1 MSLLAAFVAMLGKQW
16 LNRYL
21 RHAGGSMIERCGDR
35 QRKIDGLEKWPF
47 RLFIESLPVM
57 LQIALLLLSCGLS
70 RYMWSVNIS
79 VARVVISFTVLGVI
93 FYLGIVIAGTS
104 SYECPFQTPAS
115 TALRALRGKRTTQR
129 LLASLSPPRVISFV
143 YFAWRDARRGF
154 SSRYRRIRDAAM
166 DPQSWR
172 ISPPNI
178 SGIATNVG
186 HKTIILLLRVDQGF
200 GNVKQ
205 RLVQWVRR
213 CKRAILLPMTHEDA
227 NNQLHV
233 PQPQGGL
240 LIPVR
245 DIVNLR
251 KWNADNARCV
261 YWTIRNITDPE
272 AIDSA
277 IRLAGTIRWFDGDVD
292 VDPPFEFIVSTFE
305 ACFDSARKPYPGMS
319 DRAYSSGRAIL
330 RINKAAE
337 LRSQEFAS
345 KYPIPSHYG
354 YSEAKGVNKDLS
366 RVLSLSSGVPFLEKF
381 DYSFLGST
389 PARSMWMSNLH
400 VDVARTGLIPHAR
413 TTLSTTKGITP
424 LGHAIDANTIL
435 SRFISLGGLV
445 EEETFWADDK
455 SYVVAP
461 SLSLSPQLINLFQRL
476 FGNDLLAP
484 ISEDRRRYHQSTGVL
499 RPSCGPR
506 IPARWFTGVGK
517 QTLVFDPNGLSV
529 VFRYLQ
535 ED

>member
-1 MSLLAAFVAMLGKQW
+1 
-16 LNRYL
+16 
-21 RHAGGSMIERCGDR
+21 MIERCADR
-35 QRKIDGLEKWPF
+35 QRKLDGLEKWPF
-47 RLFIESLPVM
+47 KLFIESLPVM

-70 RYMWSVNIS
+70 RYVWSVNLS
-79 VARVVISFTVLGVI
+79 VARVVISFTVLGIV
-93 FYLGIVIAGTS
+93 FYLVIVIAGAS

-115 TALRALRGKRTTQR
+115 TTLRALRSNKATQR
-129 LLASLSPPRVISFV
+129 LLASLSPLSVISFV
-143 YFAWRDARRGF
+143 YIAWRNGHQEF
-154 SSRYRRIRDAAM
+154 PSRYRRICDTVI
-166 DPQSWR
+166 DPLSWG
-172 ISPPNI
+172 ILLSNI

-186 HKTIILLLRVDQGF
+186 HQTLILLLHVDRAF
-200 GNVKQ
+200 GNAKY

-213 CKRAILLPMTHEDA
+213 CKRAMLLPITHEDA
-227 NNQLHV
+227 NNQLPA
-233 PQPQGGL
+233 PQPRGGL

-245 DIVNLR
+245 NIASLR
-251 KWNADNARCV
+251 KWNADNARCMC
-261 YWTIRNITDPE
+261 WIIRNITDPE

-277 IRLAGTIRWFDGDVD
+277 IRLAGTIHWFDGNVD

-319 DRAYSSGRAIL
+319 DRAYFSGRAML
-330 RINKAAE
+330 RISKAAE

-345 KYPIPSHYG
+345 KYPIPSHYH
-354 YSEAKGVNKDLS
+354 YSKAEDVNKDLS
-366 RVLSLSSGVPFLEKF
+366 RVLSLSSHVSSFQKF

-389 PARSMWMSNLH
+389 PTRSMWMSNLH
-400 VDVARTGLIPHAR
+400 VDVARTGPAPHAH
-413 TTLSTTKGITP
+413 TTLSTTEDITP
-424 LGHAIDANTIL
+424 FGHATDANTIL
-435 SRFISLGGLV
+435 SRFIRLGGSV

-461 SLSLSPQLINLFQRL
+461 SLSLSAQLINLFQRL

-484 ISEDRRRYHQSTGVL
+484 ISEDCRRYQQSTGGL
-499 RPSCGPR
+499 RPSLDPR
-506 IPARWFTGVGK
+506 IPAHRFTGMGK